1 MQAEVKFS
9 TIEEAIAAFKKGRFV
24 IVMDDEDRE
33 NEGDL
38 ILAAELVTTEAVAFA
53 LQHTSGILCAPMT
66 YSRANELRLP
76 IMVTENTDPNKTAFT
91 ISCDANE
98 TSTGVSAQDRYL
110 TFAALADA
118 SKGSA
123 DFRRPG
129 HVFPLIAK
137 PDGVLQR
144 RGHTEAAVDLC
155 KLAELTPVGFIGE
168 LMKKDGKFRSNVV
181 NSDPKY

>member
-1 MQAEVKFS
+1 MNTMQAEQVKFS
-9 TIEEAIAAFKKGRFV
+9 TIEEAVEAFKKGQFV

-38 ILAAELVTTEAVAFA
+38 ILAAELITPEKVALA
-53 LQHTSGILCAPMT
+53 LRHTSGILCAPMT
-66 YSRANELRLP
+66 YARANELRLP

-91 ISCDANE
+91 ISCDAIE
-98 TSTGVSAQDRYL
+98 TSTGVSALDRYS
-110 TFAALADA
+110 TFTALADP
-118 SKGSA
+118 KRGSE

-168 LMKKDGKFRSNVV
+168 MMKQDGTF
-181 NSDPKY
+181 PF